1 MWDIRVLE
9 DPLHRRDAVS
19 FGETAIDNHQVGLMH
34 FGCFN
39 SVILA
44 ARYRAN
50 IMTHRDQEIGQVHG
64 DDAIVFNDN
73 YAEISGHSIGP

>member
-1 MWDIRVLE
+1 MRI
-9 DPLHRRDAVS
+9 
-19 FGETAIDNHQVGLMH
+19 
-34 FGCFN
+34 GCLN

-44 ARYRAN
+44 ACNGAN
-50 IMTHRDQEIGQVHG
+50 IMPHRDQEIGQVHG